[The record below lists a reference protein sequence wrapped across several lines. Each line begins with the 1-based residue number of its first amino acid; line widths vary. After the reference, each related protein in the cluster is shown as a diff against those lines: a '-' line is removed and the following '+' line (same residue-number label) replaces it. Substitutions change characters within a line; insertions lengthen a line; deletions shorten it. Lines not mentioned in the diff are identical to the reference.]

1 MATTITWSIDWM
13 QTSTQEVNG
22 FSQVVLSA
30 GWRCTGSD
38 GAISS
43 AAYGSVTFP
52 EPAVNGAYIPY
63 ADLTLDTVLGWVW
76 ANGVNQTATETSV
89 NDQVAALINPPVISP
104 PLPWAT
110 TV

>member
-1 MATTITWSIDWM
+1 METIITWSIDWM

-22 FSQVVLSA
+22 FSEVVLSA
-30 GWRCTGSD
+30 GWRCTGTN
-38 GAISS
+38 GNISTGS
-43 AAYGSVTFP
+43 YGSVAFP
-52 EPAVNGAYIPY
+52 EPAVNGTYIPY

-76 ANGVNQTATETSV
+76 ANGVEQAPAEEAVTA
-89 NDQVAALINPPVISP
+89 QVAALVNPPVVSP